1 MAGGVE
7 FLSYR
12 CLHAPLAVGNFIL
25 KPNQRAF
32 SDMMDML
39 SAGFTPERGWGLR
52 DLKIGPDGWHLNCD
66 DPGWESKAYC
76 ADRNTSRWDFL
87 GAEGD
92 KGLLFTE
99 YSAIRRAFRT
109 LKKSDYTQMT
119 KSYNFF
125 GPIKPWMPIK
135 RCEILSDANHWNLHP
150 VGHIPQ
156 FWELYEKYSRSK
168 MIATE
173 PLYCVS
179 DLDRSWAS
187 FRSCLSA
194 VHI

>member
-1 MAGGVE
+1 
-7 FLSYR
+7 
-12 CLHAPLAVGNFIL
+12 
-25 KPNQRAF
+25 
-32 SDMMDML
+32 MMDML

-109 LKKSDYTQMT
+109 LKKADYTQMT

-125 GPIKPWMPIK
+125 GPIKPWMPIE
-135 RCEILSDANHWNLHP
+135 RCEILSDANQWNLHP